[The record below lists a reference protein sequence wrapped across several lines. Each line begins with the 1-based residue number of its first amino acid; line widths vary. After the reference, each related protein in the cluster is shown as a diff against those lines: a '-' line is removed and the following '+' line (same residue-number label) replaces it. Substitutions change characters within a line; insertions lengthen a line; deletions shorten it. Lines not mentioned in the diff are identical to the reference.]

1 MFKKLMSF
9 LFEEEEIVEEVP
21 QYKEDISKK
30 REPSDFRKPQNE
42 TPEVT
47 LEDPLQEKV
56 KPKSIFVDSD
66 DEVKPQPTYKAKEPE
81 HVSQPIKKVEIDKNK
96 ALEYEFSSSIS
107 PIFGK
112 MPEKQKEEMLM
123 QPKIIFEQENSVI
136 GTVISP
142 IYGVRKRAK
151 TTAKTEKTPPVN
163 KSMSIEDILGVSDES
178 NQNTQQLE
186 FDNQLFENEK
196 PVDKEK
202 PKEEVLMQLFEED
215 DAQ

>member
-21 QYKEDISKK
+21 QYKEEVSKK
-30 REPSDFRKPQNE
+30 RETSDFRKPQNE

-47 LEDPLQEKV
+47 LEEPLEEKV
-56 KPKSIFVDSD
+56 KHNSIFVYYD
-66 DEVKPQPTYKAKEPE
+66 DYLKHQPVLKAKESE
-81 HVSQPIKKVEIDKNK
+81 HVNQPIKRVEIDKNK
-96 ALEYEFSSSIS
+96 PLEYEFSSSIS

-112 MPEKQKEEMLM
+112 MPEKEKEEMLM

-142 IYGVRKRAK
+142 IYGIRKRAK
-151 TTAKTEKTPPVN
+151 TTAKTEKTSPVN
-163 KSMSIEDILGVSDES
+163 KAMSIEDILGVSDQS

-186 FDNQLFENEK
+186 FDNQLFEDEK
-196 PVDKEK
+196 PVEKEK

-215 DAQ
+215 DA